1 MFRLEIS
8 ACLWA
13 HCWLPFS
20 FPFFFFN
27 TFWPFAAV
35 LEMLLASSVLYQYG
49 AEGLIRKQK
58 ESLYVFMHA
67 SLTPPLVWCPC
78 CGSTRALANTHS
90 GPEAAGGRCLRRLLL
105 PPDGLH
111 HGATGLFLPCFLCPP
126 PPTPP
131 PQSWTS
137 LWSYTPTATGSH
149 SHTPGHQDTM
159 RKFQQHLLIL
169 EEDVYVCF
177 RQVVVW
183 KRSVVNHH
191 INMLKLIHIIRT
203 VSIYFNWKSQMNFG
217 SVHFINVERKN
228 KKQRNEF
235 CWFVV
240 ERCIAV

>member
-126 PPTPP
+126 PLHPHRSRGQAFGPT
-131 PQSWTS
+131 
-137 LWSYTPTATGSH
+137 LWQLLGRTPTHLATRTLWGNSNNTF
-149 SHTPGHQDTM
+149 SFS
-159 RKFQQHLLIL
+159 RKMSMFVSGRWLFEKEVSLI
-169 EEDVYVCF
+169 
-177 RQVVVW
+177 
-183 KRSVVNHH
+183 
-191 INMLKLIHIIRT
+191 T
-203 VSIYFNWKSQMNFG
+203 T
-217 SVHFINVERKN
+217 
-228 KKQRNEF
+228 
-235 CWFVV
+235 
-240 ERCIAV
+240 